1 MTNALAS
8 FDNVSFKRGERSILK
23 NMSLTINRGNI
34 TAIMGPSGCGKT
46 TLLKLLTLQ
55 LQAHTGQVNIFG
67 EASGFYASN
76 EKLLALRQRIGIL
89 FQSGALFSGLSVFDN
104 VAFPLRQHTKLS
116 ERMIR
121 ELVLIKLNMVGLRGA
136 RDLMPNE
143 LSGGMNRRV
152 ALART
157 IALDPELILYDEP
170 FAGQD
175 PISMGVLKDLINKLN
190 AALGVT
196 SIIVSHDIA
205 ETTEIADEI
214 YVIANGDVIG
224 AGATETVK
232 NMDNPLLKQFFHGQ
246 ADGPIAFHFP
256 APSYATDMGLI
267 AEASKP

>member
-1 MTNALAS
+1 MTNPNHLAS
-8 FDNVSFKRGERSILK
+8 LQNVTFKRGERGILN
-23 NMSLTINRGNI
+23 NMSLSIARGKI

-55 LQAHTGQVNIFG
+55 LQPNTGSVNIFG
-67 EASGFYASN
+67 EDASYYASN

-89 FQSGALFSGLSVFDN
+89 FQSGALFSGLSAFDN

-121 ELVLIKLNMVGLRGA
+121 ELVLIKLHMVGLRGA

-175 PISMGVLKDLINKLN
+175 PISMGVLKDLIEKLN
-190 AALGVT
+190 SALGVT

-205 ETTEIADEI
+205 ETTEIADEL
-214 YVIANGDVIG
+214 YVIASGDIIG
-224 AGATETVK
+224 AGETQQVK
-232 NMDNPLLKQFFHGQ
+232 QMDNPLLKQFFNGQ

-256 APSYATDMGLI
+256 APSYAHDMGLNT
-267 AEASKP
+267 

>member
-1 MTNALAS
+1 MTSVLAS
-8 FDNVSFKRGERSILK
+8 LQNVTFKRGDRSILK
-23 NMSLTINRGNI
+23 NMSLAINGGKI

-55 LQAHTGQVNIFG
+55 LKPRTGNVTIFG
-67 EASGFYASN
+67 EDAGFYASQ

-121 ELVLIKLNMVGLRGA
+121 ELVLIKLQMVGLRGA

-175 PISMGVLKDLINKLN
+175 PISMGVLKDLIKKLN
-190 AALGVT
+190 SALGVT

-205 ETTEIADEI
+205 ETTEIADEV
-214 YVIANGDVIG
+214 YVIASGDIIG
-224 AGATETVK
+224 AGATSVVK
-232 NMDNPLLKQFFHGQ
+232 NMENPLLQQFFHGQ
-246 ADGPIAFHFP
+246 ADGPIPFHFP
-256 APSYATDMGLI
+256 APSYANDMGLI
-267 AEASKP
+267 K

>member
-1 MTNALAS
+1 MTDANSLAS
-8 FDNVSFKRGERSILK
+8 LHNVRFKRGERSIL
-23 NMSLTINRGNI
+23 NNISITISRGKV

-55 LQAHTGQVNIFG
+55 LHPHSGQINLFG
-67 EASGFYASN
+67 EASTYYTGN
-76 EKLLALRQRIGIL
+76 QKLLALRQRIGIL
-89 FQSGALFSGLSVFDN
+89 FQSGALFSGLSVFEN

-121 ELVLIKLNMVGLRGA
+121 ELVLIKLHMVGLRGA

-175 PISMGVLKDLINKLN
+175 PISMGVLKELIEKLN
-190 AALGVT
+190 SALGVT

-205 ETTEIADEI
+205 ETTEIADEVF
-214 YVIANGDVIG
+214 VIASGEVIG
-224 AGATETVK
+224 GGQTSQVK
-232 NMDNPLLKQFFHGQ
+232 NGDNPLLKQFFNGQ
-246 ADGPIAFHFP
+246 ADGPIPYHFP
-256 APSYATDMGLI
+256 APSYAFDMGL
-267 AEASKP
+267 EK